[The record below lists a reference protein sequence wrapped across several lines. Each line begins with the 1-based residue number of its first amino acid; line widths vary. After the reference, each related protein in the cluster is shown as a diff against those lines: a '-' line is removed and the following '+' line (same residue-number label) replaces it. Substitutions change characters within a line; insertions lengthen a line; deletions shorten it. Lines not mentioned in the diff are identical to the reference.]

1 MRRRQ
6 GVLSMSCYGARPNY
20 IEKECYMSQDDNT
33 LLVYAHNG
41 DMIGSI
47 TIHSAIGGGS
57 VFGVRGEVRRFSI
70 CEGRRQL
77 LAAWDR
83 WSQLILRSPQ
93 NETLQVVITIVAFPT
108 GRDGEGY
115 LRFL

>member
-1 MRRRQ
+1 MT
-6 GVLSMSCYGARPNY
+6 
-20 IEKECYMSQDDNT
+20 QDHNT
-33 LLVYAHNG
+33 LSVYANNG

-47 TIHSAIGGGS
+47 AVHPTPQDAVLWGS
-57 VFGVRGEVRRFSI
+57 RGEVRRFSI
-70 CEGRRQL
+70 LQGRRQL
-77 LAAWDR
+77 LQAWNH

-93 NETLQVVITIVAFPT
+93 NEARQAVIAIVAFPT